1 MVFLKKRYFILLHI
15 FYKYFMI
22 ERDKKKSEWK
32 RMKYL
37 KNLCVLGIVVL
48 LFVFSHTFTHV
59 FASQSTCQQSGG
71 VWKESKDCPQFE
83 DASQIPEEKRTCTL
97 NVSCV
102 CPSGFD
108 ARPCDDA
115 CIPSTMGL
123 NTLSPNSDDAVAEDV
138 LKFQQISEKECNKI
152 RDTQYQPFDIITH
165 EVNSQTG
172 KDRKVN
178 TESEGVC
185 ECKSG
190 LFYSPA
196 DKACKSIDR
205 NFLCSYTCGTPEGS
219 SCRCMKGSQWDSR
232 LGCVSPKFGLGS
244 TMIFGENAKWTV
256 LFIVGFFTL
265 GLTGIFL
272 TSRKKR
278 KT

>member
-1 MVFLKKRYFILLHI
+1 
-15 FYKYFMI
+15 MI
-22 ERDKKKSEWK
+22 ERDKKNSEWK
-32 RMKYL
+32 CMKYV

-48 LFVFSHTFTHV
+48 LFVFSHAFTPV
-59 FASQSTCQQSGG
+59 FASQSACQQSGG
-71 VWKESKDCPQFE
+71 VWKETKNCPKFE
-83 DASQIPEEKRTCTL
+83 DAGLIPEEKRTCALDVT
-97 NVSCV
+97 CM
-102 CPSGFD
+102 CPLGFD
-108 ARPCDDA
+108 ARPCDDS
-115 CIPSTMGL
+115 CIPSSTSL
-123 NTLSPNSDDAVAEDV
+123 NSFRDDSATAEALSD
-138 LKFQQISEKECNKI
+138 FQQLSGEECNKI
-152 RDTQYQPFDIITH
+152 RDTQYQSFEITTH
-165 EVNSQTG
+165 EINSQTG
-172 KDRKVN
+172 KDRKVS
-178 TESEGVC
+178 TELEGVC